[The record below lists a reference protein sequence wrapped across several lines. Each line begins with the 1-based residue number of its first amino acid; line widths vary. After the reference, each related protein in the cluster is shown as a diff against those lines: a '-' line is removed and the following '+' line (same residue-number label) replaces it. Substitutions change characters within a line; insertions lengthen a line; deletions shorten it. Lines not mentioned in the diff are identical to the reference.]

1 MFKSL
6 ILFRKYSLGL
16 VIAISLAFVGLM
28 FRDYEKVLISIKSD
42 FSFYDLITTVPFLLI
57 IFFLVGSLVIVIVYL
72 FNPNLITSDVIVEYE
87 AWFFTSIFTYFSYN
101 FCRISLQV
109 NNLLISNSYVDM
121 LFQNPFLSVKR
132 LWSREEL
139 AKIVEDIIS
148 SHNGITFTEAEVS
161 EILTS
166 NSVESVISRTEGLSK
181 IKLEQLTDIEIP
193 ASNSLWNDFWCFIAS
208 HPVEVIVISLVLIT
222 FGISFYRNYTEYTPN
237 VEFTTQSLSSLESRV
252 TALEGALS
260 HLTRNRDNMV
270 GVREFIRETKEAF
283 TINTSAFRQLRDRV
297 DNLYKHLDVN
307 PLPTPNPPHIPQL
320 DADNIFGPPVNPLF
334 PGLGHILG
342 DAP

>member
-132 LWSREEL
+132 L
-139 AKIVEDIIS
+139 
-148 SHNGITFTEAEVS
+148 
-161 EILTS
+161 
-166 NSVESVISRTEGLSK
+166 
-181 IKLEQLTDIEIP
+181 
-193 ASNSLWNDFWCFIAS
+193 
-208 HPVEVIVISLVLIT
+208 
-222 FGISFYRNYTEYTPN
+222 
-237 VEFTTQSLSSLESRV
+237 
-252 TALEGALS
+252 
-260 HLTRNRDNMV
+260 
-270 GVREFIRETKEAF
+270 
-283 TINTSAFRQLRDRV
+283 
-297 DNLYKHLDVN
+297 
-307 PLPTPNPPHIPQL
+307 
-320 DADNIFGPPVNPLF
+320 
-334 PGLGHILG
+334 
-342 DAP
+342 

>member
-42 FSFYDLITTVPFLLI
+42 FSFYDLITTAPFLLI

-101 FCRISLQV
+101 LCRISLQV

-132 LWSREEL
+132 L
-139 AKIVEDIIS
+139 
-148 SHNGITFTEAEVS
+148 
-161 EILTS
+161 
-166 NSVESVISRTEGLSK
+166 
-181 IKLEQLTDIEIP
+181 
-193 ASNSLWNDFWCFIAS
+193 
-208 HPVEVIVISLVLIT
+208 
-222 FGISFYRNYTEYTPN
+222 
-237 VEFTTQSLSSLESRV
+237 
-252 TALEGALS
+252 
-260 HLTRNRDNMV
+260 
-270 GVREFIRETKEAF
+270 
-283 TINTSAFRQLRDRV
+283 
-297 DNLYKHLDVN
+297 
-307 PLPTPNPPHIPQL
+307 
-320 DADNIFGPPVNPLF
+320 
-334 PGLGHILG
+334 
-342 DAP
+342 